1 MGQFNTAKV
10 VLTFVIA
17 LGWLVVALGVAA
29 FVYLLTNIG
38 LVGAL
43 SAFGILASGLITVAV
58 AQMGLAQIATAE
70 NTAAIY
76 SLLAQNKDGINDTQR
91 ISGNTLGVT
100 YTKGLVKNAG
110 DRIKA
115 FNGYEIMKAE
125 GGVSVDGETYPNVLA
140 AERAINEKIKS
151 AK

>member
-10 VLTFVIA
+10 VLEFVIV

-29 FVYLLTNIG
+29 FVYLLANIG
-38 LVGAL
+38 LIGAL
-43 SAFGILASGLITVAV
+43 PAFGILASGLITVAV

-76 SLLAQNKDGINDTQR
+76 SLLAHNKDEIVDKQR
-91 ISGNTLGVT
+91 SSGNALGVT
-100 YTKGLVKNAG
+100 YKKGLVINAG

>member
-125 GGVSVDGETYPNVLA
+125 GGVSVDGETYLNVLA

-151 AK
+151 TK

>member
-76 SLLAQNKDGINDTQR
+76 SLLAQNKDGINDQQR

-151 AK
+151 TK